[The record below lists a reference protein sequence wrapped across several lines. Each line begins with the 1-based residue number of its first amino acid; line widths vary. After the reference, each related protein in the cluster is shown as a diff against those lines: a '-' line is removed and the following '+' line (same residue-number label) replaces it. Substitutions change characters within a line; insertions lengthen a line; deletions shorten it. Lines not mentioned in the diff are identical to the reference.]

1 MMLGHARSLDAVV
14 RDLCRAVRQLAGD
27 FAEEPSAVAE
37 RAVASGELLER
48 VLADEFPVP
57 WLYELA
63 RFARPGEFPDVFDA
77 ALSAARTRPRRLDP
91 LLRAARAVLDLHP
104 PELDGPVAAVRDAV
118 AAYCEAKGL
127 LRFPERY
134 PDIRGRFNFAFWSD
148 LEGGRFRTIQEAW
161 GRLGCPGVVYDE
173 RDEYAQ
179 RKLSGRTGDHAG
191 HLIGSQFGA
200 PGSGENL
207 ALQNAVQNAGGGTWY
222 ELEERWAD
230 ALKAGVG
237 IEAHVLVYYAPGT
250 ARPAYRDAEFTLYHP
265 DLRVERV
272 GGNVA
277 YLNTH
282 TPDREKKTKPGEFIP
297 GSRTR
302 QHVPA
307 TTDGSKPADVIPIT
321 RGRRPRE
328 R

>member
-1 MMLGHARSLDAVV
+1 MTLGHARSLDAVV
-14 RDLCRAVRQLAGD
+14 RDFCRAVRQLAGD
-27 FAEEPSAVAE
+27 FTEEPPAVAE
-37 RAVASGELLER
+37 HAVGSGELLDR
-48 VLADEFPVP
+48 VLAGGLPVP
-57 WLYELA
+57 WLHELA
-63 RFARPGEFPDVFDA
+63 LFARPEGFPDVFDR

-91 LLRAARAVLDLHP
+91 LVRAARAVLDLHP
-104 PELDGPVAAVRDAV
+104 PGIDGPVAAVRDAV
-118 AAYCEAKGL
+118 AAYGEAKGL
-127 LRFPERY
+127 PRLPERY
-134 PDIRGRFNFAFWSD
+134 PDVRGRFGFAFWSD
-148 LEGGRFRTIQEAW
+148 LDGGRFRTIREAW

-179 RKLSGRTGDHAG
+179 RKLSGGTGDHAG

-222 ELEERWAD
+222 GLEEQWAD
-230 ALKAGVG
+230 ALRAGVG
-237 IEAHVLVYYAPGT
+237 IEAHVRVYYAPGT
-250 ARPAYRDAEFTLYHP
+250 ARPAYRDAAFTLYHP

-272 GGNVA
+272 GGGVA
-277 YLNTH
+277 HLNTH

-302 QHVPA
+302 QSVPA
-307 TTDGSKPADVIPIT
+307 TTDGSQPAAVIPIT